1 MISYHLTSAILGIA
15 FAAIVILLV
24 RRDHLRI
31 RYSVWWLFIAAV
43 ALLLGLFP
51 GLVDRLGGLL
61 GVAYPPTL
69 LLVLGIAALLI
80 KMLYMDIEHSRLERN
95 LRRLT
100 QRIAMY
106 ETESRESRP
115 GPQRQALGSTARQA
129 VPTTVDL

>member
-15 FAAIVILLV
+15 FATIVILLV

-100 QRIAMY
+100 QRIAIY
-106 ETESRESRP
+106 ETESRESRT
-115 GPQRQALGSTARQA
+115 GPQQ
-129 VPTTVDL
+129 